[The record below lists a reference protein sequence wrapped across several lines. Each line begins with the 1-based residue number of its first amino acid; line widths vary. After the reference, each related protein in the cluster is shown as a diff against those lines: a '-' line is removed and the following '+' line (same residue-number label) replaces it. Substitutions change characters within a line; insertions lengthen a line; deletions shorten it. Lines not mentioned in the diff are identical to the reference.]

1 MSRPVDVK
9 PSDYSRGDY
18 RYWQQVSTR
27 WVDNDAYGHIN
38 NAVYFSYIDSVV
50 NQFLI
55 EHQLLDIEK
64 SEAIGLVAQSQC
76 QFFQSLSYPGIVD
89 CGLRVTHLGNSSVSY
104 EVGMFAQGEEV
115 AAAVGGFTHVFVDRD
130 QRRPRPLPEP
140 MRSTLSTLA

>member
-1 MSRPVDVK
+1 MSRSVDVK
-9 PSDYSRGDY
+9 ASDHSRGDY
-18 RYWQQVSTR
+18 WYWQQVSTR

-64 SEAIGLVAQSQC
+64 SEAIGLVVQSQC

-89 CGLRVTHLGNSSVSY
+89 CGLRITHLGNSSVSY

-115 AAAVGGFTHVFVDRD
+115 AAAVGRFTHVFVDRD

>member
-1 MSRPVDVK
+1 MSRSVDVK
-9 PSDYSRGDY
+9 PSDHSRGDY

-55 EHQLLDIEK
+55 EYQLLDIEK
-64 SEAIGLVAQSQC
+64 SEAIGLVAQS
-76 QFFQSLSYPGIVD
+76 LSYLGIVD

-104 EVGMFAQGEEV
+104 EVDMFAQGEEV

-130 QRRPRPLPEP
+130 QRQPRPLPEP

>member
-1 MSRPVDVK
+1 MSRSVDAK

-27 WVDNDAYGHIN
+27 WVDNDPYGHIN

-55 EHQLLDIEK
+55 ERQLLDIEK

-104 EVGMFAQGEEV
+104 EVGMFAQGEETV
-115 AAAVGGFTHVFVDRD
+115 TAVGGFTHVFVDRG
-130 QRRPRPLPEP
+130 QRQPRPLPEP
-140 MRSTLSTLA
+140 MRSTLSTLS

>member
-1 MSRPVDVK
+1 MIRSVDVK
-9 PSDYSRGDY
+9 PTDYSRGDY

-104 EVGMFAQGEEV
+104 EVGMFAKDEEV

>member
-1 MSRPVDVK
+1 MSRSVDVK
-9 PSDYSRGDY
+9 PSDHSRGDY

-55 EHQLLDIEK
+55 EYQLLDIEK
-64 SEAIGLVAQSQC
+64 SEAIGLVA
-76 QFFQSLSYPGIVD
+76 QSLSYPGIVD

-104 EVGMFAQGEEV
+104 EVDMFAQGEEV

-130 QRRPRPLPEP
+130 QRQPRPLPEP